1 MSGLAYKIRPGSQV
15 DDAGIYQTIPT
26 LVGQTY
32 KWSLDVAAL
41 DVQSPGTHGLGSFK
55 VLIDGVVVASHATGA
70 TSFSQSFSGHHVA
83 TTTTTELR
91 ILFNREV
98 HGYTAH
104 PQWFIDNV
112 VFEGCPSCVAED
124 LVANGGFET
133 GVFAPWTLTSN
144 EASLQQEV
152 IAAPAAFVG
161 PMSGLAYKIRPGS
174 QVDDA
179 GIYQTI
185 PTLVGHTYKWS
196 LDVAALDVQSPGT
209 HGLGSFKVL
218 IDGVV
223 VASHAAGATSFSQ
236 SFSGH
241 HVATMTTTEL
251 RILFNR
257 EVHGYTAHPQWF
269 IDNVV
274 FEGCPS
280 CVAEDLVANGGF
292 ETGVFAPW
300 TLTSNEASL
309 QQEVIAA
316 PAAFVGPM
324 SGLAYKIR
332 PGSQVDDAGI
342 YQTISTLVGHTYKWS
357 LDVAALDVHSPGTH
371 GLGSFK
377 VLIDGVVVASHA
389 AGATSSSQSFS
400 GHHVA
405 TTTTTELQIPFHR
418 EVHGYTAHP
427 QWFIDNVVFEGCPSC
442 GRRGLGCQW
451 GL

>member
-1 MSGLAYKIRPGSQV
+1 M
-15 DDAGIYQTIPT
+15 
-26 LVGQTY
+26 
-32 KWSLDVAAL
+32 
-41 DVQSPGTHGLGSFK
+41 
-55 VLIDGVVVASHATGA
+55 
-70 TSFSQSFSGHHVA
+70 
-83 TTTTTELR
+83 
-91 ILFNREV
+91 
-98 HGYTAH
+98 
-104 PQWFIDNV
+104 

-185 PTLVGHTYKWS
+185 PTLVGQTYKWS

-274 FEGCPS
+274 FER
-280 CVAEDLVANGGF
+280 
-292 ETGVFAPW
+292 
-300 TLTSNEASL
+300 
-309 QQEVIAA
+309 
-316 PAAFVGPM
+316 M
-324 SGLAYKIR
+324 
-332 PGSQVDDAGI
+332 
-342 YQTISTLVGHTYKWS
+342 
-357 LDVAALDVHSPGTH
+357 
-371 GLGSFK
+371 
-377 VLIDGVVVASHA
+377 
-389 AGATSSSQSFS
+389 
-400 GHHVA
+400 
-405 TTTTTELQIPFHR
+405 
-418 EVHGYTAHP
+418 P
-427 QWFIDNVVFEGCPSC
+427 QLRG
-442 GRRGLGCQW
+442 RGLGCQW